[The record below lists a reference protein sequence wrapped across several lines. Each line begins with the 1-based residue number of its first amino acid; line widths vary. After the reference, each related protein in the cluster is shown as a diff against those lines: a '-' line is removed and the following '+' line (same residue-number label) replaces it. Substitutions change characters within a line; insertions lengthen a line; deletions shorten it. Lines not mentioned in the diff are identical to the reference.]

1 MIDHRKLLMLVIAI
15 SLVGVLALFLY
26 SATIEPMTV
35 SIDEIDEGLVGNI
48 VKTEGTITFAK
59 THSDNSLS
67 IELTNVTT
75 ESAITVYLPKNVY
88 GSWEG
93 GNLTPGTH
101 IGVQGEVA
109 LFGAEV
115 VKVTGTYDQTKQ
127 IAAEFATRRGLQLD
141 RGAGHLPS
149 RESMKTIAY
158 EIIEQLGWCAPDWYI
173 QAVSGGL
180 GPLGVFHGFQEL
192 YHMGLIDKIPK
203 IAVIQSAGCAP
214 MVEAFKAGKNT
225 AEPVDPK
232 TRIAILSTGDPGS
245 TYTYLWEII
254 QHHGGV
260 MESVSDTEAFSTMR
274 ALAKAD
280 GLAVEP
286 ATAVA
291 FAGFESRPIE
301 SLQPW

>member
-109 LFGAEV
+109 LFGEILEISLSSAEDLTIIATSESNIYELWQVLESLEVLDNMYLTTSGTMYDLV
-115 VKVTGTYDQTKQ
+115 V
-127 IAAEFATRRGLQLD
+127 
-141 RGAGHLPS
+141 
-149 RESMKTIAY
+149 
-158 EIIEQLGWCAPDWYI
+158 IE
-173 QAVSGGL
+173 
-180 GPLGVFHGFQEL
+180 
-192 YHMGLIDKIPK
+192 
-203 IAVIQSAGCAP
+203 SAGELIGSSFEISQEHDNRTYSLDCI
-214 MVEAFKAGKNT
+214 FFDQDLS
-225 AEPVDPK
+225 AE
-232 TRIAILSTGDPGS
+232 
-245 TYTYLWEII
+245 
-254 QHHGGV
+254 H
-260 MESVSDTEAFSTMR
+260 
-274 ALAKAD
+274 AD
-280 GLAVEP
+280 GEAV
-286 ATAVA
+286 TIRGTL
-291 FAGFESRPIE
+291 GFYLYSGCWQLVVDDFVSR
-301 SLQPW
+301 